1 MPKRKC
7 TFKDEYLTNKGVKRS
22 KKGNEWFYCELCGY
36 DISLAH
42 GGQADINDH
51 LKSKKHQTNLKAAQS
66 TASVLSF
73 MPSQSAPTLKGPG
86 EMIKIPVIFKK
97 RPGFLERSSGS
108 PA

>member
-1 MPKRKC
+1 
-7 TFKDEYLTNKGVKRS
+7 LV
-22 KKGNEWFYCELCGY
+22 
-36 DISLAH
+36 H

-97 RPGFLERSSGS
+97 RPGFFERSSGS
-108 PA
+108 PALLQRFLAFTKILFKQSRQKSWITLYFEIFFKLF